1 MLYNVDAEIA
11 DFLLH
16 DSNYIPMFTILYHS
30 LLIGAALFV
39 PIPFLDDRL
48 ATFLWQHMVSDL
60 AKGNNKTLTKDQVR
74 LLSYQSRF
82 ALSDGCLFLGRR
94 LLRELLQEILFFL
107 EWRKAIN
114 LAADAYYSGTL
125 LNELFAYEGFD
136 AAKSAAYAVAMQKAK
151 QGINMKLVQGVFR
164 AHFKSSKGAVTSVVK
179 WLSSITVGYAKDS
192 WARRK
197 KKNTDSATEQQ
208 MENFF
213 EMHRSRFQTLL
224 SEVIT
229 SLQTGI
235 GALPKEHFDELRN
248 KMFQEIRQMES
259 MTNSSS

>member
-1 MLYNVDAEIA
+1 
-11 DFLLH
+11 
-16 DSNYIPMFTILYHS
+16 MFTVIYHS

-48 ATFLWQHMVSDL
+48 ATFLWKHMVADL
-60 AKGNNKTLTKDQVR
+60 AKSHNRNLTKEQI
-74 LLSYQSRF
+74 LALSYQSRL
-82 ALSDGCLFLGRR
+82 ALSDGCMVV
-94 LLRELLQEILFFL
+94 LLRIFRQLFQEILFWL

-114 LAADAYYSGTL
+114 LASDAYYSGFL

-136 AAKSAAYAVAMQKAK
+136 PAKTGQYAVALQKAK
-151 QGINMKLVQGVFR
+151 QGVNMKLVQGVFR
-164 AHFKSSKGAVTSVVK
+164 SQFKSSKSGLTAVVK
-179 WLSSITVGYAKDS
+179 WLSSVTVGYAKDS

-197 KKNTDSATEQQ
+197 KKKVDGEAEQQ

-224 SEVIT
+224 KDLIA
-229 SLQTGI
+229 SLQSGI

-248 KMFQEIRQMES
+248 KLFLEIRQLE
-259 MTNSSS
+259 TT